1 MGGAERGTVSVTKQ
15 HRPGGFN
22 HRHLVSCSSGGRSPS
37 SSGRWSWFPLRPPPW
52 ACGRLATRPSV
63 HVCVLTSSSKDT
75 SAIGIGRTLLT
86 FQTQPHFE
94 ALRVKMSP
102 CEFGGHR
109 LRGLGRALPLLGF
122 SFLITNI
129 KGQTVSLSPHG
140 FKAL

>member
-1 MGGAERGTVSVTKQ
+1 MGGAEQGTVSVTKQ

-37 SSGRWSWFPLRPPPW
+37 SSGRWSWFPLRPPP
-52 ACGRLATRPSV
+52 GRVDGWP
-63 HVCVLTSSSKDT
+63 HVPLCMSVLTSSSKDT

-129 KGQTVSLSPHG
+129 EGQTVSLSPHG

>member
-1 MGGAERGTVSVTKQ
+1 MGHGFSDKAAQTRWFQPQTLGVLQLWRPESKFKWSVE
-15 HRPGGFN
+15 
-22 HRHLVSCSSGGRSPS
+22 LVSPEASP
-37 SSGRWSWFPLRPPPW
+37 R
-52 ACGRLATRPSV
+52 ACGRLATCPSV